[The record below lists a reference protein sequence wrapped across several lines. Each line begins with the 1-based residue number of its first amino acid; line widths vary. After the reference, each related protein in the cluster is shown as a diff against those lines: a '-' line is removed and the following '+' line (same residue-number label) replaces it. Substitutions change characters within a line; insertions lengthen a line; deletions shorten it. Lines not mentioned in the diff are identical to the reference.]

1 MADNIKLEDPSTWPK
16 KFRYLFYF
24 LIVSIGIILIIGLFT
39 IFFKTIDDIILVIS
53 QSAVFGALV
62 ITYSLGAR
70 TIKGTFLDV
79 FKKLF
84 TNFNFDEF
92 TISTLTTWV
101 YYFANYIFWFYS
113 LNNLRILLD
122 YPELYLTQL
131 LLSIFLLLVTRVFL
145 ELTIAVIK
153 IAENTMPEKKP
164 LITRGD

>member
-1 MADNIKLEDPSTWPK
+1 
-16 KFRYLFYF
+16 
-24 LIVSIGIILIIGLFT
+24 
-39 IFFKTIDDIILVIS
+39 
-53 QSAVFGALV
+53 
-62 ITYSLGAR
+62 
-70 TIKGTFLDV
+70 
-79 FKKLF
+79 
-84 TNFNFDEF
+84 
-92 TISTLTTWV
+92 
-101 YYFANYIFWFYS
+101 NYIFWFYS